1 MSKSIG
7 RQNEE
12 NAIIDKIQ
20 SVFDN
25 AERIRQFHFEIDGG
39 VTMAT
44 QITYEVTEVLV
55 TEKNEEVE
63 E

>member
-39 VTMAT
+39 VMTAT

-55 TEKNEEVE
+55 TEKNDEVE